1 MKINNISLENFRCY
15 SAYRC
20 SFNDKINV
28 IIGRNAVG
36 KTSLAEA
43 VYVLG
48 MCKSARISDDY
59 ALINHKKK
67 HFFLE
72 GEFCSSTM
80 NKYKISIGYDGA
92 KKVVKKNQTLIK
104 KMSDYIGVV
113 DVVWFSANDLFLLF
127 GNPQNRRA
135 NFDRIMCQISKVY
148 VGALSNYKKFLKE
161 RNALLKRLI
170 FENRNEDRILLESIN
185 EMLAEE
191 AKKIIKI
198 RYKTINKINEILRK
212 MYDNN
217 SIIKELL
224 KIEYCINVGEN
235 EYLDVLKTTLDDDL
249 KHGNTS
255 KGPHKDDY
263 IFIINNKNIV
273 ESGSQGQQ
281 RNAILNMKLAEV
293 ELIYEV
299 KKEYPIL
306 ILDDVFSE
314 LDKTRK
320 NMLINQ
326 MPNDVQIIIT
336 ATSLAEI
343 DNNIINNSN
352 IISLEGD
359 N

>member
-1 MKINNISLENFRCY
+1 MKTAIY
-15 SAYRC
+15 PG
-20 SFNDKINV
+20 SFDPITN
-28 IIGRNAVG
+28 G
-36 KTSLAEA
+36 
-43 VYVLG
+43 
-48 MCKSARISDDY
+48 
-59 ALINHKKK
+59 H
-67 HFFLE
+67 
-72 GEFCSSTM
+72 
-80 NKYKISIGYDGA
+80 
-92 KKVVKKNQTLIK
+92 
-104 KMSDYIGVV
+104 
-113 DVVWFSANDLFLLF
+113 
-127 GNPQNRRA
+127 
-135 NFDRIMCQISKVY
+135 
-148 VGALSNYKKFLKE
+148 
-161 RNALLKRLI
+161 
-170 FENRNEDRILLESIN
+170 
-185 EMLAEE
+185 
-191 AKKIIKI
+191 
-198 RYKTINKINEILRK
+198 
-212 MYDNN
+212 
-217 SIIKELL
+217 
-224 KIEYCINVGEN
+224 
-235 EYLDVLKTTLDDDL
+235 LDVLKTTLDDDL